1 MTTVRAHGVLTG
13 RGGAV
18 RRGGIVRYDAVVAII
33 AGAFTAVSED
43 VVGGGDVGE
52 ASICV
57 GIVAIAIGMVREG
70 KGVELSVRG
79 RKSVYLYLIAAVLI
93 SKIGYEYEYE
103 YVRRRG
109 ERERN

>member
-1 MTTVRAHGVLTG
+1 MTTVRAHGVLAG

-52 ASICV
+52 AGGCV

-79 RKSVYLYLIAAVLI
+79 RKSVYYIYLMAAVL
-93 SKIGYEYEYE
+93 
-103 YVRRRG
+103 
-109 ERERN
+109 